1 MTLLSVR
8 LDDEVAGELDTW
20 SEYLGVSRSD
30 LVRDALRRHLVA
42 LTGERDSER
51 WEEHPLDGG
60 ELDLAAIADFG
71 PAEDWSDWHDATR

>member
-8 LDDEVAGELDTW
+8 LDDEVSNEIDTW

-42 LTGERDSER
+42 LTGERDAEI
-51 WEEHPLDGG
+51 WEEHPLDEN
-60 ELDLAAIADFG
+60 ELQLAKIADFG
-71 PAEDWSDWHDATR
+71 PAEDWSDWHDATG